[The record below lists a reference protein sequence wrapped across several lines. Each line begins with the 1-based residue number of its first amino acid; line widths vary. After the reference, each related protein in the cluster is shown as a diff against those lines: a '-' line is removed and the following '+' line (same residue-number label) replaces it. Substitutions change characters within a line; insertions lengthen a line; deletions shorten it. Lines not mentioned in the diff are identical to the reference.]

1 MAHGSWL
8 IMNGRWQQCP
18 PSTLAISHEPSAMT
32 DLCNLRLA
40 VRREPLAADAIFLR
54 ERLAL
59 GRIARGAHPRL
70 MQHFVLGDLRLVEV
84 ADFGDGR
91 LLFVG
96 DGARLD
102 AGVRIVLAKTLH
114 RELERG
120 FERFVVS
127 HGLNGTPKG
136 APYVNFGRHRCIR
149 APYITSL
156 PPRTHVVPPTVTVRS
171 VKKFQRTYPPV
182 TMPPSSVLS
191 PSDRRTTPAP

>member
-1 MAHGSWL
+1 MADGSWLMAHGSWL
-8 IMNGRWQQCP
+8 IMNGRCQQCP
-18 PSTLAISHEPSAMT
+18 PSTIAISHEPSAMT

-59 GRIARGAHPRL
+59 GRIARGAYPRL

-127 HGLNGTPKG
+127 HGLNGTPKRG
-136 APYVNFGRHRCIR
+136 ALRK
-149 APYITSL
+149 L
-156 PPRTHVVPPTVTVRS
+156 W
-171 VKKFQRTYPPV
+171 
-182 TMPPSSVLS
+182 
-191 PSDRRTTPAP
+191 TTPLNWGALHHKFTAADPRGAADGDGQV